1 MPLPERP
8 VRHLE
13 GLFVADF
20 SRVLAGPLCT
30 MMLAEAGARVVKIEE
45 PRGDETRRWGPP
57 FLGNTASYFLSANRG
72 KESVVLDL
80 KTERGLEAARR
91 LVGRADVVVENF
103 KPSHRERFGLTAER
117 VREINPRAILCS
129 IVGFDSDGPDASE
142 PGYDLLAQAAGGLMS
157 ITGVPEGDPMKVG
170 VALSDVLTAH
180 YAHGA
185 ILAALLGRERTG
197 QGEAIEV
204 SLVGS
209 TVYSLAN
216 VVQGH
221 LVTGERPKR
230 YGNEHPSIVPY
241 QMFHAS
247 DRPFVLAAAS
257 DAQFATMCR
266 AVIERPDLL
275 EDSRYRT
282 NASRVRYR
290 DSLIETLE
298 WIFAGGTADEWVGK
312 ARAAGMPAARVDHL
326 DEIVGRNPQ
335 LTGEVEG
342 GSGGKHRAVR
352 SPLARDGARVPLG
365 SAPPELGADTE
376 RVLRELG
383 MDDDR

>member
-1 MPLPERP
+1 MQSPERP

-57 FLGNTASYFLSANRG
+57 FLGDTAGYFLSANRG

-91 LVGRADVVVENF
+91 LIARADVVVENF
-103 KPSHRERFGLTAER
+103 KPSHRERFGLTADR
-117 VREINPRAILCS
+117 VRELNPRAVLCS
-129 IVGFDSDGPDASE
+129 IVGFDGDGPDAAQ

-157 ITGVPEGDPMKVG
+157 ITGVPHGDPMKVG

-185 ILAALLGRERTG
+185 ILSALLGRQRTG
-197 QGEAIEV
+197 KGEAIEV

-221 LVTGERPKR
+221 LVTGERPR
-230 YGNEHPSIVPY
+230 RHGNEHPSIVPY

-257 DAQFATMCR
+257 DAQYVTLCR
-266 AVIERPDLL
+266 SVIERTDLL

-282 NASRVRYR
+282 NALRVQYR
-290 DSLIETLE
+290 DSLIDTLE
-298 WIFAGGTADEWVGK
+298 WIFAGATADDWVGR
-312 ARAAGMPAARVDHL
+312 ARAAGLPAARVDHL

-335 LTGEVEG
+335 LVSEVEG
-342 GSGGKHRAVR
+342 GAAGTYRAVR
-352 SPLARDGARVPLG
+352 NPLVRDGSRVPLG
-365 SAPPELGADTE
+365 GAPPDLGADTE
-376 RVLRELG
+376 RVLQELG
-383 MDDDR
+383 LDDE